1 MAEIYWEDQ
10 AVGSVREF
18 GGMTVDRERMLAFAS
33 EYDARPAT
41 LGWSADWPEVDD
53 DRPVSSGL
61 HVAAL
66 CMRMMVDHVLGNSSS
81 LGSPGIQR
89 LRWLNTVRAGDT
101 LWVRQCVLAKH
112 RHPRRRDVGFINNR
126 TEVLNQDGLVVMYMD
141 SAGMFR
147 LRAPQAAESGG
158 DA

>member
-1 MAEIYWEDQ
+1 MADIYWEDQ
-10 AVGSVREF
+10 TVGAVREF
-18 GGMTVDRERMLAFAS
+18 GGVTVDRERMLAFAK

-41 LGWSADWPEVDD
+41 LGDPADWPEIEAE
-53 DRPVSSGL
+53 RPVASGL

-66 CMRMMVDHVLGNSSS
+66 CMRMMVDHVLSKSRS

-101 LWVRQCVLAKH
+101 LHVRQCVLAKQ

-126 TEVLNQDGLVVMYMD
+126 TEVLNQDGLIVMYMD

-147 LRAPQAAESGG
+147 LRAPEAPAPGG